1 MPSPQLDEEL
11 LWVQHRQEKE
21 KQRERE
27 WGEKEGSW
35 MDLCISGADVAATIN
50 VLLIKLK
57 CAFVIAKLLASA
69 KDFKELPQ
77 QV

>member
-21 KQRERE
+21 EERETERER
-27 WGEKEGSW
+27 EGSW
-35 MDLCISGADVAATIN
+35 MDLCISGADIAATIN

-69 KDFKELPQ
+69 KDFKELPH

>member
-1 MPSPQLDEEL
+1 M
-11 LWVQHRQEKE
+11 QHKQEKKE
-21 KQRERE
+21 RAREGERERE
-27 WGEKEGSW
+27 EGGSW
-35 MDLCISGADVAATIN
+35 MDLCLSGADIAATIN

-69 KDFKELPQ
+69 KDFKELPH